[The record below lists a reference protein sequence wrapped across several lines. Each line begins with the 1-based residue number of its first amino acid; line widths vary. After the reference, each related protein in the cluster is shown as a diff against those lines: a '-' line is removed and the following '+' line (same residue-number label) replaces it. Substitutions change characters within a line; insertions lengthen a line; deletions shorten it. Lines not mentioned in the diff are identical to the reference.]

1 MPNRNV
7 VSWSAMIV
15 GYVQSGHPTEALAL
29 FRQMQLTN
37 VKTNSVTMVS
47 VVPTYSCL
55 AALRQDFTPTV

>member
-1 MPNRNV
+1 
-7 VSWSAMIV
+7 MIV

-55 AALRQDFTPTV
+55 ATLRQDFMPTV